1 MSNSSSIE
9 WTDATWN
16 PITGC
21 TKYSP
26 GCDNCYAEKMAK
38 RLHGM
43 GKPKYR
49 NGFNVTCHPAELQT
63 PATWR
68 KQKMVF
74 VCSMSDLFHQAV
86 PDAFIH
92 QIFQVMNQCP
102 HHTFQVLTKRA
113 KRLAELATTLPW
125 SKNIWAGVTI
135 EADAYV
141 RRADLLKEVPA
152 EVKYVSLEPLL
163 GPLPSLNVA
172 GLDWIIVGGES
183 GPGSRPMDVS
193 WVTDIRDRAVGH
205 GVPFFFKQWG
215 GRNKKAAGRLLEGC
229 TWDQFPS
236 TF

>member
-1 MSNSSSIE
+1 MSNNSSIE

-49 NGFNVTCHPAELQT
+49 NGFAVTCHPAELQT

-68 KQKMVF
+68 KPRMVF
-74 VCSMSDLFHQAV
+74 VCSMADLFHRSV

-92 QIFQVMNQCP
+92 QVFQVMNHCP
-102 HHTFQVLTKRA
+102 QHTFQVLTKRA
-113 KRLAELATTLPW
+113 TRFAELAPMLPW
-125 SKNIWAGVTI
+125 SSNIWAGVTI
-135 EADAYV
+135 ETDAYV
-141 RRADLLKEVPA
+141 RRASLLKAVPSA
-152 EVKYVSLEPLL
+152 VKYVSLEPLL
-163 GPLPSLNVA
+163 GPLPSLDIT

-183 GPGSRPMDVS
+183 GLSARPMDVS
-193 WVTDIRDRAVGH
+193 WVTDIRDRAVKH

-215 GRNKKAAGRLLEGC
+215 GRNKKAAGRLLDGR
-229 TWDQFPS
+229 TWDQFPLA
-236 TF
+236 F